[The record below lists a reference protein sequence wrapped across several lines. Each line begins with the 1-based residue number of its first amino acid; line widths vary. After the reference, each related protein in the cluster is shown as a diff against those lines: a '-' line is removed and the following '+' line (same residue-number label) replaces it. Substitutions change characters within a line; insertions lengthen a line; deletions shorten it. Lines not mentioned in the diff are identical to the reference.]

1 MEDLLPPFAAL
12 TTDEERERK
21 AELQDPGTYHVIANP
36 RSFESLPGYRDDS
49 PTSREASQRL
59 SRSPSIQVE
68 RDTAGDATTFEAG
81 EGEDPNVVI
90 LKTFEDPVGPT
101 RRGSTQ
107 SSRGSAQLSRRSI
120 TNPSSSA
127 SSQLSFTG
135 TPRSASQLRPSPPHD
150 QHLSM
155 LDVASNGGRDAQLLV
170 HYRTKISP
178 LIFRDGPSSN
188 QRLVR
193 TSPSSTG
200 SGSSGRNEDIFEAEA
215 RTFPALFHAMMALAA
230 LSLAYHN
237 RTHSAD
243 ALEHYQK
250 VIPALQS
257 RVQSSQ
263 DSYCDGALLTH
274 FMLLLYEV
282 RDFFIYMA

>member
-1 MEDLLPPFAAL
+1 
-12 TTDEERERK
+12 
-21 AELQDPGTYHVIANP
+21 
-36 RSFESLPGYRDDS
+36 
-49 PTSREASQRL
+49 
-59 SRSPSIQVE
+59 
-68 RDTAGDATTFEAG
+68 
-81 EGEDPNVVI
+81 
-90 LKTFEDPVGPT
+90 
-101 RRGSTQ
+101 
-107 SSRGSAQLSRRSI
+107 
-120 TNPSSSA
+120 
-127 SSQLSFTG
+127 
-135 TPRSASQLRPSPPHD
+135 
-150 QHLSM
+150 M

-193 TSPSSTG
+193 TSPSNTG
-200 SGSSGRNEDIFEAEA
+200 SGSPGRNEDIFEAEA

-230 LSLAYHN
+230 LNLAYQN
-237 RTHSAD
+237 RTHNAD

-282 RDFFIYMA
+282 RDFVHLYGMAQLAPTPQSTSFDNGVHAAN